1 MGEIKLYNGDCV
13 ENMKKI
19 KDGSVH
25 LIITDP
31 PYNLGNFMISRDTNL
46 KKMREN
52 FFASAGWDNL
62 DGSFLCRIGQSYGQR
77 RCHDHFHGCNKSGDN
92 NCISRKAWLLL

>member
-62 DGSFLCRIGQSYGQR
+62 EYSEWVDS
-77 RCHDHFHGCNKSGDN
+77 
-92 NCISRKAWLLL
+92 ISLPNRPELWPKAVP

>member
-52 FFASAGWDNL
+52 FFASAI
-62 DGSFLCRIGQSYGQR
+62 DGSYSFASKTSKPAFSKPR
-77 RCHDHFHGCNKSGDN
+77 DN
-92 NCISRKAWLLL
+92 PPTPANRSITVGFI

>member
-31 PYNLGNFMISRDTNL
+31 PYNLGNFMIS
-46 KKMREN
+46 
-52 FFASAGWDNL
+52 
-62 DGSFLCRIGQSYGQR
+62 
-77 RCHDHFHGCNKSGDN
+77 
-92 NCISRKAWLLL
+92 